1 MCVHSDRCNASSS
14 NHILKDG
21 RCLGK
26 GEVRNCAEVAGS
38 RCTPCTGS
46 LTYPNADGT
55 ACQSWVFVA
64 YIVIVLVGI
73 FVVLVIVGFVLIV
86 TFDRLYIS
94 MRMKEQN
101 GSSTSTRSSARR
113 SPSSR

>member
-14 NHILKDG
+14 NHTLKDG

-26 GEVRNCAEVAGS
+26 SEVRDCAEVAGT
-38 RCTPCTGS
+38 RCTGS
-46 LTYPNADGT
+46 LSYPNADGT
-55 ACQSWVFVA
+55 ACQSWV
-64 YIVIVLVGI
+64 

-101 GSSTSTRSSARR
+101 CSSTST
-113 SPSSR
+113 